1 MFCGHCGLEN
11 SAEAVFCRGCG
22 KALPVPAGPSQPQ
35 EPGSSSPE
43 GSAPTPPARRPLV
56 FVVAAIVLI
65 LLVAVVVMA
74 SNRSDRKNDVTA
86 DSTSTSSTTAAPA
99 AGTGAA
105 STMDVASLLPPFH
118 QELKRLVAPRN
129 GVPPAILVASSPR
142 SDPPRPVTFTLL
154 EWDRGAYKAADHV
167 DIDCGFLENLH
178 IDEDQAVFLGCT
190 GGASAHYAWALLPD
204 PLKITVLPA
213 GTTDNPQGG
222 WLASFTTVPRPRQPD
237 DLTLLARRCEPDC
250 ASGKTDTFS
259 LVWDPTFRLW
269 ELDQCTP
276 EGEAPRRY
284 HGVNGSVVDIT
295 YRGCP
300 HFDMPGD

>member
-1 MFCGHCGLEN
+1 MSRFRGRAGGGSTPGRTLQRAR
-11 SAEAVFCRGCG
+11 SAAFEDEQQTPDLGQAVLAAGEVDRGQ
-22 KALPVPAGPSQPQ
+22 AL
-35 EPGSSSPE
+35 
-43 GSAPTPPARRPLV
+43 
-56 FVVAAIVLI
+56 VVAG
-65 LLVAVVVMA
+65 
-74 SNRSDRKNDVTA
+74 
-86 DSTSTSSTTAAPA
+86 
-99 AGTGAA
+99 AGVG
-105 STMDVASLLPPFH
+105 
-118 QELKRLVAPRN
+118 
-129 GVPPAILVASSPR
+129 
-142 SDPPRPVTFTLL
+142 
-154 EWDRGAYKAADHV
+154 
-167 DIDCGFLENLH
+167 
-178 IDEDQAVFLGCT
+178 T

-250 ASGKTDTFS
+250 ASGKNDTFS